1 MDLQKAEEMMKLMRN
16 YGVTEMKISDGDSS
30 IKISTGSSGT
40 QAYAYPAM
48 PQPMSP
54 VAAYQQDPGN
64 STSNTPTELKQDKP
78 LTKRTGLEIRSPF
91 VGTFYAAPAPG
102 EEDFVSVGSKVK
114 KGDTL
119 CIVEAMKLMN
129 EIEAE
134 KDGTITE
141 ILIDNEAPVEFDQV
155 LFVID

>member
-1 MDLQKAEEMMKLMRN
+1 MLKL
-16 YGVTEMKISDGDSS
+16 
-30 IKISTGSSGT
+30 
-40 QAYAYPAM
+40 
-48 PQPMSP
+48 
-54 VAAYQQDPGN
+54 
-64 STSNTPTELKQDKP
+64 
-78 LTKRTGLEIRSPF
+78 RSPF

>member
-1 MDLQKAEEMMKLMRN
+1 
-16 YGVTEMKISDGDSS
+16 MKISDGDSS
-30 IKISTGSSGT
+30 IKISTATAAPAQGFAYPGVAQPVAHAPAFQPSVEVTPAAAEQT
-40 QAYAYPAM
+40 QAASA
-48 PQPMSP
+48 P
-54 VAAYQQDPGN
+54 V
-64 STSNTPTELKQDKP
+64 
-78 LTKRTGLEIRSPF
+78 TKRTGFEVKSPF

-102 EEDFVSVGSKVK
+102 EDNFVSVGTRVK

-134 KDGTITE
+134 KDGVISE
-141 ILIDNEAPVEFDQV
+141 ILIDNEAPVEFDQI

>member
-1 MDLQKAEEMMKLMRN
+1 MDLKIAEEMIKLMRS
-16 YGVTEMKISDGDSS
+16 YGVTELEMSEGESS
-30 IKISTGSSGT
+30 IKISTAGPAL
-40 QAYAYPAM
+40 QQHMAPQNYAVATMPA
-48 PQPMSP
+48 PMTAA
-54 VAAYQQDPGN
+54 VAADTAPAV
-64 STSNTPTELKQDKP
+64 TDAPVKK
-78 LTKRTGLEIRSPF
+78 KRTGFEVKSPF

-102 EEDFVSVGSKVK
+102 EDDFVSVGQRVK

-134 KDGTITE
+134 KDGVISEITIN
-141 ILIDNEAPVEFDQV
+141 NEEPVEFDQV